1 MLLIVINSQHVRAM
15 PPTPSPSLVSRPHFF
30 TSVRKTDCSTSP
42 FFVQVHRNA
51 CVLLFLKL
59 TLNIIEDYTFYTVC
73 YNNLL
78 IKDVETR
85 NRSSLM
91 EIELFKKWWWIFLEF
106 RFQHR
111 GYKNCFLIIYLISI
125 LSILPVSNWDSPRV
139 TITAPAAGL
148 GRWSERATMVM
159 L

>member
-1 MLLIVINSQHVRAM
+1 MTQAILQQLIYPSILNSSSVQLTVNSQHTLFHMIVINSQHVRAM

-78 IKDVETR
+78 IKDVER
-85 NRSSLM
+85 AIVAPSWRLSCSKNDDEFFQNFDFS
-91 EIELFKKWWWIFLEF
+91 IE
-106 RFQHR
+106 
-111 GYKNCFLIIYLISI
+111 
-125 LSILPVSNWDSPRV
+125 V
-139 TITAPAAGL
+139 TKI
-148 GRWSERATMVM
+148 VF
-159 L
+159 